1 MLDEISKIYLFLS
14 KYFKKSC
21 KKCLQ
26 AKHLVYNIYRKL
38 RKR

>member
-26 AKHLVYNIYRKL
+26 SKLMMYNIYRN
-38 RKR
+38 